1 MATKVIMPKQGLQ
14 MTEGTIVDWKVKE
27 GERVEAEQP
36 ILEIETDKLT
46 IDVNAPASGVLLK
59 IIHTEGDVV
68 PITEMI
74 GIIGEEGEDVSD
86 LLKEAGTGTGADTAA
101 PAAAAGAGPQAGSG
115 KTPSPAESPEA
126 VSRTAPAA
134 PAPRAAGKV
143 YASPRAKWR
152 AEEKGI
158 DIQALSGSGPD
169 GLVIERDVLNAPA
182 GAALGA
188 KAPATPLAQK
198 VASIHDVDLRSV
210 KGTGTGGKIT
220 KADVMESLNTSKVEN
235 AEIGGQSGFLVPHS
249 RMRKTIAK
257 RMFDSLQT
265 AAQANHRMEVDVTEL
280 VRMREKLKAS
290 ERKVSYT
297 DMLIKI
303 TSAALRDVPVLN
315 SSWTEEGV
323 FIKQDINIG
332 MAVALDE
339 GLIVPVVRN
348 ADGLSLEAVHVR
360 TRELIEKVQKGGLE
374 QTEMEGG
381 TFTITNLGMFDID
394 SFTAIINQP
403 ESGILAVGRIK
414 ETPVAVNG
422 AVEIRPLMTLS
433 LTYDHRV
440 VDGAPAAKFL
450 QQLKRYIENPYLL
463 L

>member
-14 MTEGTIVDWKVKE
+14 MTEGTIVEWKVSE
-27 GERVEAEQP
+27 GDSVEDEQA
-36 ILEIETDKLT
+36 ILEIETDKLS
-46 IDVNAPASGVLLK
+46 IDVNAPAGGVLLK
-59 IIHTEGDVV
+59 ILHGQGDVV
-68 PITEMI
+68 PVTEMI
-74 GIIGEEGEDVSD
+74 GIIGEEGEDISA
-86 LLKEAGTGTGADTAA
+86 LLEEAGKESAAPAPAPAAGAPSKPDAA
-101 PAAAAGAGPQAGSG
+101 PAAAAVKATG
-115 KTPSPAESPEA
+115 
-126 VSRTAPAA
+126 RAP
-134 PAPRAAGKV
+134 GEKV

-158 DIQALSGSGPD
+158 DVNALAGSGPE
-169 GLVIERDVLNAPA
+169 GLVIERDVVNAPA
-182 GAALGA
+182 SASLGA
-188 KAPATPLAQK
+188 GPAAAATPLARK
-198 VASIHDVDLRSV
+198 VASIHDVDLRAV
-210 KGTGTGGKIT
+210 KGSGTGGRIT
-220 KADVMESLNTSKVEN
+220 KVDVMETLHTSKVES
-235 AEIGGQSGFLVPHS
+235 AEIGGQEGFLVAHS
-249 RMRKTIAK
+249 TMRKSIAK
-257 RMFDSLQT
+257 RMSGSLHT

-280 VRMREKLKAS
+280 VRIREKLKAA
-290 ERKVSYT
+290 EKKVSYT

-303 TSAALRDVPVLN
+303 TSAALRDVPILN
-315 SSWTEEGV
+315 SSWTDEGV

-348 ADGLSLEAVHVR
+348 ADMLSLEEIHAR
-360 TRELIEKVQKGGLE
+360 TRELIDKVKQGALE
-374 QTEMEGG
+374 QYEMEGG

-414 ETPVAVNG
+414 ETPAAVNG
-422 AVEIRPLMTLS
+422 EVEIRPLMTLS

-450 QQLKRYIENPYLL
+450 QRMKQYIETPYLL

>member
-14 MTEGTIVDWKVKE
+14 MTEGTIVEWKVSE
-27 GERVEAEQP
+27 GDSVEDEQA
-36 ILEIETDKLT
+36 ILEIETDKLS
-46 IDVNAPASGVLLK
+46 IDVNAPAGGVLLK
-59 IIHTEGDVV
+59 ILHGQGDVV
-68 PITEMI
+68 PVTEMI
-74 GIIGEEGEDVSD
+74 GIIGEEGEDISA
-86 LLKEAGTGTGADTAA
+86 LLEEAGKESAAPAPAPAAGAPSKPDAA
-101 PAAAAGAGPQAGSG
+101 PAAAAVKATG
-115 KTPSPAESPEA
+115 
-126 VSRTAPAA
+126 RAP
-134 PAPRAAGKV
+134 GEKV

-158 DIQALSGSGPD
+158 DVNALAGSGPE
-169 GLVIERDVLNAPA
+169 GLVIERDVVNAPA
-182 GAALGA
+182 SASLGA
-188 KAPATPLAQK
+188 GPAAAATPLARK
-198 VASIHDVDLRSV
+198 VASIHDVDLRAV
-210 KGTGTGGKIT
+210 KGSGTGGRIT
-220 KADVMESLNTSKVEN
+220 KADVMEALHTSKVES
-235 AEIGGQSGFLVPHS
+235 AEIGGQEGFLVAHS
-249 RMRKTIAK
+249 TMRKSIAK
-257 RMFDSLQT
+257 RMSGSLHT

-280 VRMREKLKAS
+280 VRIREKLKAA
-290 ERKVSYT
+290 EKKVSYT

-303 TSAALRDVPVLN
+303 TSAALRDVPILN
-315 SSWTEEGV
+315 SSWTDEGV

-348 ADGLSLEAVHVR
+348 ADMLSLEEIHAR
-360 TRELIEKVQKGGLE
+360 TRELIDKVKQGALE
-374 QTEMEGG
+374 QYEMEGG

-414 ETPVAVNG
+414 ETPAAVNG
-422 AVEIRPLMTLS
+422 EVEIRPLMTLS

-450 QQLKRYIENPYLL
+450 QRMKQYIETPYLL